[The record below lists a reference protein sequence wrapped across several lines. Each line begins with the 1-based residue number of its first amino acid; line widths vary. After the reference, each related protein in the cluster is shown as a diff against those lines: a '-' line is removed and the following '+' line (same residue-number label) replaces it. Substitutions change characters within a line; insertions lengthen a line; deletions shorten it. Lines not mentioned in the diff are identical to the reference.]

1 MEGLHP
7 VTGEEEVSVNVK
19 VAGIVLADLSAES
32 LHDLGLVEVLA
43 NPVELVVAEAVTTAL
58 LGDVVRVATGLLV
71 RTDHGVVTVDGGR
84 DTRPNA
90 LAVVA
95 ALDQAQATGQGIVHG
110 LALLSVENGGRATL
124 ATSHRTVLRV
134 LGKAIGKTV
143 ADENGLKVNVTLLV
157 RKDLGGEDGN
167 VVTSVGLARDVERLA
182 SVLGE
187 LLEEEGQQSVD
198 VLAGSDSVGDR
209 AATVRI
215 ADVDGLVKEDDRGV
229 GVP

>member
-1 MEGLHP
+1 M
-7 VTGEEEVSVNVK
+7 
-19 VAGIVLADLSAES
+19 
-32 LHDLGLVEVLA
+32 
-43 NPVELVVAEAVTTAL
+43 
-58 LGDVVRVATGLLV
+58 
-71 RTDHGVVTVDGGR
+71 
-84 DTRPNA
+84 
-90 LAVVA
+90 
-95 ALDQAQATGQGIVHG
+95 
-110 LALLSVENGGRATL
+110 
-124 ATSHRTVLRV
+124 
-134 LGKAIGKTV
+134 
-143 ADENGLKVNVTLLV
+143 